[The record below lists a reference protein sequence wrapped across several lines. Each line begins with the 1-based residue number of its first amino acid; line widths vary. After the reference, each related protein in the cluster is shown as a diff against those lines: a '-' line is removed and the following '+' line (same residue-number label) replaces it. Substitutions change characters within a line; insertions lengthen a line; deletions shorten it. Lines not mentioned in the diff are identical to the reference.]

1 MNESKTLK
9 NPSYDFVDLCKF
21 LGSLFVVSIHTEIF
35 KSFSETFNNYYANF
49 PTRIAVY
56 FFFIAS
62 SYFFFKGIIFE
73 DRKIKKCKENSYK
86 LKKYFVRMSILYI
99 FWSFIFMIS
108 DIPMWYRE
116 NCLTIKN
123 FIGFGLS
130 CITSASHYHLWFL
143 LGLIYT
149 IPIMYF
155 LLRFI
160 DYKKLII
167 ISCVFY
173 AIGLLYGSYRI
184 IPLPF
189 TNIWDLIFTKWP
201 RIMSS
206 IFNIIPLCGFGIICD
221 KINISNLSIK
231 IITLLSFLL
240 FTVESI
246 LLYVYTPNTASAFC
260 IFTIPTVTFLFI
272 STKNCK
278 IKVKHNIIFRKL
290 STLIYC
296 SHPLVMIIFK
306 RFVDTKSM
314 NSLLYFLCISVLT
327 ILFSL
332 VIILLNR
339 KFRKLKFLKYIM

>member
-1 MNESKTLK
+1 MNENKTINK
-9 NPSYDFVDLCKF
+9 QSCDFVDLCKF
-21 LGSLFVVSIHTEIF
+21 IGSLFVVSIHTEIF
-35 KSFSETFNNYYANF
+35 KSFSDTFNNYYFNF

-73 DRKIKKCKENSYK
+73 DGKIKKCKENSYK

-123 FIGFGLS
+123 FIGFGIN
-130 CITSASHYHLWFL
+130 CITSSSHYHLWFL

-221 KINISNLSIK
+221 KIKFSKIFVNIIAM
-231 IITLLSFLL
+231 LSFLL

-246 LLYVYTPNTASAFC
+246 LLYIYTPGTASSFC
-260 IFTIPTVTFLFI
+260 ISTIPTVTFIFLFA
-272 STKNCK
+272 KNFK
-278 IKVKHNIIFRKL
+278 IEIKHNIIFRKL

-296 SHPLVMIIFK
+296 AHPLVMTIFSI
-306 RFVDTKSM
+306 FVDTKSM
-314 NSLLYFLCISVLT
+314 NSLLYFLCISTLT

-332 VIILLNR
+332 VIILLNS
-339 KFRKLKFLKYIM
+339 KFKKLKFLKYIM